1 MKVDLDWIGSRL
13 FVLLGPQHRTT
24 IGVGGGEVASSF
36 AFVDDN
42 HDNESDNTVV
52 VVVP

>member
-1 MKVDLDWIGSRL
+1 MMTCRSSVAGGCGI
-13 FVLLGPQHRTT
+13 
-24 IGVGGGEVASSF
+24 GGGEVASSF

-42 HDNESDNTVV
+42 HDNESDDTVV